1 MKKACVYL
9 TTYRGNKLPP
19 FYIGSGWDVKIQKG
33 YKGSVASAKYKHTW
47 KQELITNPHLFKT
60 VILFTCETREEAYK
74 RENELQIKLDVA
86 NNPLYVNQYI
96 QGITHSATTRKKISD
111 TLKGKNYTSI
121 ETRVKAGAKRT
132 GIKRTNLAKPIAQY
146 SPEGNLIATFSSAYE
161 AALHLGC
168 QQDTICNAANGKLK
182 HAKRFLWRYF
192 VDQPLSNILPV
203 KIRKVKSR
211 AGTSKSKPVQQFT
224 LEGMLVATY
233 TSIKIAALTTGIAAG
248 NIVSGIKANGTRGGY
263 YWRYLE

>member
-168 QQDTICNAANGKLK
+168 QQDTICNAANGKIK
-182 HAKRFLWRYF
+182 HARGYQWRYF
-192 VDQPLSNILPV
+192 YEQPSIEIPPV
-203 KIRKVKSR
+203 KVRNVRPRQGNFK
-211 AGTSKSKPVQQFT
+211 TKPVAQYSV
-224 LEGMLVATY
+224 EGVLIATFN
-233 TSIKIAALTTGIAAG
+233 SIKSAANITGISTG
-248 NIVSGIKANGTRGGY
+248 NIVSGIKNNGTRGGCF
-263 YWRYLE
+263 WRYLE